1 MPTLQGTDCRTIS
14 AGRIAWRTVLP
25 CRNRRWTVRRIPV
38 VGTTRAVR
46 VRMRVH
52 RHSVH
57 RLGPPSHPQRS
68 ATADAYRNG
77 VAAGCGIVWHR
88 GVDSSWS
95 RSALRADSLR
105 VLFRTL
111 THLERWHGETATS
124 NSRHSRIAA
133 WAGLGWPQFI
143 IGSFAAFFIGGA
155 ISLVL
160 LASKKG
166 RPSWRHPLR
175 AIHAARRMAW
185 HFSPAYQSPHYT
197 CNSPD
202 LRNASAYKTH
212 IYKERP

>member
-111 THLERWHGETATS
+111 THLERWHGRRRHQT
-124 NSRHSRIAA
+124 RVHSRIAA
-133 WAGLGWPQFI
+133 WLAWLPQFI

-160 LASKKG
+160 LASKKVDFMEAS
-166 RPSWRHPLR
+166 PSGHPCCSAHGL
-175 AIHAARRMAW
+175 A
-185 HFSPAYQSPHYT
+185 FSPAYQSPHYT

>member
-1 MPTLQGTDCRTIS
+1 MPTLQRTDCRTIS

-38 VGTTRAVR
+38 MGTTRAVR

-88 GVDSSWS
+88 GVESSWS

-111 THLERWHGETATS
+111 THLERWHGRRRHQT
-124 NSRHSRIAA
+124 RVHSRIAA
-133 WAGLGWPQFI
+133 WLAWLAAIHHWIVRRVLHRRCHQLGIAGQQ
-143 IGSFAAFFIGGA
+143 
-155 ISLVL
+155 
-160 LASKKG
+160 KG
-166 RPSWRHPLR
+166 RPSWRHPLW
-175 AIHAARRMAW
+175 AHPCCSAHGLA
-185 HFSPAYQSPHYT
+185 FSPAYQSPHYT

>member
-1 MPTLQGTDCRTIS
+1 MPTLQRTDCRTIS

-38 VGTTRAVR
+38 MGTTRAVR

-88 GVDSSWS
+88 GVESSWS

-111 THLERWHGETATS
+111 THLERWHGRRRHQT
-124 NSRHSRIAA
+124 RVHSRIGCL
-133 WAGLGWPQFI
+133 AGLGWPQFI

-160 LASKKG
+160 LASKKVDFMEA
-166 RPSWRHPLR
+166 SPLGHLCCS
-175 AIHAARRMAW
+175 AHGLA
-185 HFSPAYQSPHYT
+185 FSPAYQSPHYT

>member
-1 MPTLQGTDCRTIS
+1 MPTLQRTDCRTIS

-38 VGTTRAVR
+38 MGTTRAVR

-88 GVDSSWS
+88 GVESSWS

-111 THLERWHGETATS
+111 THLERWHGRRRHQT
-124 NSRHSRIAA
+124 RVHSRIAA
-133 WAGLGWPQFI
+133 WAGLAGPQFI

-160 LASKKG
+160 LASKKVDFMEASPLG
-166 RPSWRHPLR
+166 HPCCSAHGL
-175 AIHAARRMAW
+175 A
-185 HFSPAYQSPHYT
+185 FSPAYQSPHYT

>member
-105 VLFRTL
+105 VLFRTS
-111 THLERWHGETATS
+111 HSSGKGGMGDATS
-124 NSRHSRIAA
+124 NSRSFSDCCLAA
-133 WAGLGWPQFI
+133 WLAANSSLDRSPRSSSAVPSAWYCWPAKRSTFMEASPSGHPCCSAHGL
-143 IGSFAAFFIGGA
+143 A
-155 ISLVL
+155 
-160 LASKKG
+160 
-166 RPSWRHPLR
+166 
-175 AIHAARRMAW
+175 
-185 HFSPAYQSPHYT
+185 FSPAYQSPHYT

>member
-77 VAAGCGIVWHR
+77 IAAGCGIVWHR
-88 GVDSSWS
+88 GVELSWS

-105 VLFRTL
+105 VLFRTPRSSSAVPSAWYCWPAKRS
-111 THLERWHGETATS
+111 TFMEASPSGHPCCSAHG
-124 NSRHSRIAA
+124 
-133 WAGLGWPQFI
+133 
-143 IGSFAAFFIGGA
+143 
-155 ISLVL
+155 
-160 LASKKG
+160 LA
-166 RPSWRHPLR
+166 
-175 AIHAARRMAW
+175 
-185 HFSPAYQSPHYT
+185 FSPAYQSPHYT

>member
-1 MPTLQGTDCRTIS
+1 MPTLQRTDCRTIS

-38 VGTTRAVR
+38 MGTTRAVR

-88 GVDSSWS
+88 GVESSWS

-111 THLERWHGETATS
+111 THLERWHGRRRHQT
-124 NSRHSRIAA
+124 RVHSRIAA
-133 WAGLGWPQFI
+133 WLAWLAAIHHWIVRRVLHRRCHQLGIAGQQ
-143 IGSFAAFFIGGA
+143 
-155 ISLVL
+155 
-160 LASKKG
+160 KG
-166 RPSWRHPLR
+166 RPSWRHPLW

-185 HFSPAYQSPHYT
+185 HFRRYQSPHYT

>member
-1 MPTLQGTDCRTIS
+1 MPTLQRTDCRTIS

-38 VGTTRAVR
+38 MGTTRAVR

-88 GVDSSWS
+88 GVESSWS

-111 THLERWHGETATS
+111 THLERWHGRRRHQT
-124 NSRHSRIAA
+124 RVHSRIAA
-133 WAGLGWPQFI
+133 WLAWPGRNSSLDRSPRSSSAVPSAWYCWPAKRSTFMEASPLGHPCCSAHGL
-143 IGSFAAFFIGGA
+143 A
-155 ISLVL
+155 
-160 LASKKG
+160 
-166 RPSWRHPLR
+166 
-175 AIHAARRMAW
+175 
-185 HFSPAYQSPHYT
+185 FSPAYQSPHYT

>member
-1 MPTLQGTDCRTIS
+1 MPTLQRTDCRTIS

-111 THLERWHGETATS
+111 THLERWHGRRRHQT
-124 NSRHSRIAA
+124 RVHSRIAA
-133 WAGLGWPQFI
+133 WLAWLAAIHHWIVRRVLHRRCHQLGIAGQQ
-143 IGSFAAFFIGGA
+143 
-155 ISLVL
+155 
-160 LASKKG
+160 KG

-185 HFSPAYQSPHYT
+185 HFRRRTNRHTIPATHRT
-197 CNSPD
+197 